1 MLQSL
6 LDWLG
11 IGRAARPD
19 TLDRFIAGGESI
31 AQISADAGADIL
43 REQRRIETALRGYIL
58 KLEAERTDLEEQIA
72 DLEEQITE
80 LEGASGP

>member
-19 TLDRFIAGGESI
+19 TLDRFIAGESI
-31 AQISADAGADIL
+31 AQISANVD
-43 REQRRIETALRGYIL
+43 EQRRIETTLRGYIL
-58 KLEAERTDLEEQIA
+58 KLEAARTTMEEQIA
-72 DLEEQITE
+72 DLEEQIAE
-80 LEGASGP
+80 MEGAIDTPSSVK